1 MNTVSNHSPMLPN
14 RPSIRISP
22 RFFLILLSGICL
34 ILSKPSDLEA
44 QAPEDWKAMSINLED
59 VEYPYPVSYMNMN
72 TMGKDVRMAYMD
84 VPASGEANGRAVV
97 LMHGLNFFGEYW
109 TWTIEA
115 LRSEGFR
122 VIVPDQIGFGRSS
135 KPIMPYSFQKKVANT
150 HQLLDKLGIDKAAIV
165 GHSMGGMVATRFAFS
180 YPESTTRLVLV
191 NMIGK
196 RDFRLVRPWQSTDE
210 VYESELNRTY
220 ESIRQFVENYY
231 VEWDPASEKYIRIHY
246 GWTLSADWPRLAM
259 VRALNR
265 QMVYS
270 QPVVYEFPHVQAQ
283 TLILS
288 GREDGPDF
296 ADLARQT
303 AEAIPD
309 AELILLENVGHN
321 PHLEASE
328 QFHRELIRFL
338 NSP

>member
-1 MNTVSNHSPMLPN
+1 MLNQTMNMIVSLPATRNSAGYFLMLL
-14 RPSIRISP
+14 
-22 RFFLILLSGICL
+22 FGICL
-34 ILSKPSDLEA
+34 ILSEPSDLWA
-44 QAPEDWKAMSINLED
+44 QAPDDLKAVSINLED
-59 VEYPYPVSYMNMN
+59 VEYPHPVSYMDMN
-72 TMGKDVRMAYMD
+72 IMGKDVRMAYMD
-84 VPASGEANGRAVV
+84 VPPAGEANGQAVV

-109 TWTIEA
+109 AGTIEA
-115 LRSEGFR
+115 LRNEGFR

-135 KPIMPYSFQKKVANT
+135 KPIIPYTFQKKVANT
-150 HQLLDKLGIDKAAIV
+150 HKLLDKLGIDEAAIV

-180 YPESTTRLVLV
+180 YPETTTRLVLV

-196 RDFRLVRPWQSTDE
+196 RDFRLVRPWQSTSE

-220 ESIRQFVENYY
+220 ESVRQFVENYY

-270 QPVVYEFPHVQAQ
+270 QPVVYEFPHVQPK

-328 QFHRELIRFL
+328 QFYHELIRFL